1 MQAKREQRQYRQDTK
16 VWVGKYKNLNNM
28 PHWHYD
34 CELIRVE
41 KGQLD
46 VFYDGETYHSHA
58 GDEIFIDSG
67 RIHFLHAADPQ
78 TLVSMIIFD
87 YDIIKL
93 FAKDIETDSPILSES
108 YGVGKL
114 YTTLKQKLSA
124 RAPLYE
130 YETALD
136 VAALLLQVF
145 KREKAHKM
153 GARQENSHLFK
164 VLLQEID
171 EKYEFYTLE
180 TAARFMN
187 MNAAY
192 FSRLFHKLMGMTF
205 SQYLNYIKTS
215 KAVEVLTNDS
225 DISMTEISL
234 RCGFSTIR
242 NFNRIFKKFTGY
254 TPTNI
259 PKDFMM
265 KDNFAA
271 LNDRA
276 QNPTLTGSVLLES
289 SGEEAV
295 PPTKYDDSAMEA
307 KQLKTNSNLVAI
319 TNSNCQH
326 LKK

>member
-41 KGQLD
+41 KGQLN

-58 GDEIFIDSG
+58 GEEIFIDSG
-67 RIHFLHAADPQ
+67 RIHFLHAAEPQ
-78 TLVSMIIFD
+78 TVVSMIIFD

-145 KREKAHKM
+145 RHEETHKRSAE
-153 GARQENSHLFK
+153 QENSHLFK
-164 VLLQEID
+164 ALLREID

-215 KAVEVLTNDS
+215 KAVEMLTNGG

-234 RCGFSTIR
+234 MCGFSTIR

-259 PKDFMM
+259 PKNFMM

-289 SGEEAV
+289 SGEESA
-295 PPTKYDDSAMEA
+295 PPAKHDNAAMEA
-307 KQLKTNSNLVAI
+307 KQFETTSNQVAS
-319 TNSNCQH
+319 TKSSGQYP
-326 LKK
+326 KK